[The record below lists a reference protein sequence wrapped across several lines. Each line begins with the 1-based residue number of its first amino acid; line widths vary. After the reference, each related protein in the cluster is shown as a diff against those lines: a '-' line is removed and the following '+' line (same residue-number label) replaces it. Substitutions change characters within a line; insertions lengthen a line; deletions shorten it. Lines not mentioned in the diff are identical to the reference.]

1 MFHVW
6 ANKKGGVGK
15 STLAVHQAVWLFDR
29 GFKTALLDAD
39 EQCSSSRWLALAEPK
54 ITIRVAGTPEEC
66 VPIAQELKSSHDF
79 VVGDAPG
86 GMGEISRT
94 MLILA
99 DLAIFPIGPSIVD
112 VWSVQEATEVL
123 RYAQGINGGRPKGRL
138 VLNRME
144 TRGVISRELRQDAH
158 KLGLTVAMNA
168 IRYLRVYRD
177 AAQQGTV
184 VTRMKHTTPGAAA
197 ELAALFGELFDEA
210 KAKKVAND

>member
-15 STLAVHQAVWLFDR
+15 STLAVHEAVWLHDR

-39 EQCSSSRWLALAEPK
+39 EQCSSSKWLALAEPK
-54 ITIRVAGTPEEC
+54 ITIRVADTPEEC
-66 VPIAQELKSSHDF
+66 VPIAQELRLSHDF

-99 DLAIFPIGPSIVD
+99 DLAIFPIGPSILD
-112 VWSVQEATEVL
+112 VWSVQEATETL
-123 RYAQGINGGRPKGRL
+123 RYAQGINRGPPEGRL

-158 KLGLTVAMNA
+158 TLGLAVATSV
-168 IRYLRVYRD
+168 IRYLRVFRD

-184 VTRMKHTTPGAAA
+184 VTRMRDSAAAAAA
-197 ELAALFGELFDEA
+197 ELDALFGELLSETKRK
-210 KAKKVAND
+210 KAAND